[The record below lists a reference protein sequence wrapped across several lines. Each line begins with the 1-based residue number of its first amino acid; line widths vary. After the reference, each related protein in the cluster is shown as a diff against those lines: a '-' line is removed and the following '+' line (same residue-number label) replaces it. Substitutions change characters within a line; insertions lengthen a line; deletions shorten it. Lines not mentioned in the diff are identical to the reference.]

1 MSDFKEISQSIA
13 TALDKAWNLTGEFFS
28 DTDNIVCGL
37 ALLAVLFAVAVIVK
51 IRNYFKPV
59 RLFTN
64 NSGIVEVSRSAL
76 EKLVQSVC
84 YNLGA
89 LNKPKVKISLKRRR
103 LNVFVSL
110 KIESEQRLSALSSR
124 LQEELSRE
132 FIEQL
137 GVEKLGRINVKITG
151 FRGLAKKPLTAYEKS
166 KQSEPAEKPD
176 LTKNEIAAQE
186 EL

>member
-1 MSDFKEISQSIA
+1 MSDFKEISQTA
-13 TALDKAWNLTGEFFS
+13 AAALDKARDFLAEFFS
-28 DTDNIVCGL
+28 NPDNLLFVAVLIAL
-37 ALLAVLFAVAVIVK
+37 IAAAMLLAK
-51 IRNYFKPV
+51 IWGHFKPV

-64 NSGIVEVSRSAL
+64 NSGIVEVSRPAL

-89 LNKPKVKISLKRRR
+89 LNKPSVKISLKRRR

-110 KIESEQRLSALSSR
+110 KIESQQRLSELSSR
-124 LQEELSRE
+124 LQEELTKE
-132 FIEQL
+132 FVEQL
-137 GVEKLGRINVKITG
+137 GVEKLGKINVKITG

-166 KQSEPAEKPD
+166 KQTEFFEKPD
-176 LTKNEIAAQE
+176 LTESEIAARE

>member
-13 TALDKAWNLTGEFFS
+13 TALDKAWNLAEEFFS
-28 DTDNIVCGL
+28 DTDNIVWAL
-37 ALLAVLFAVAVIVK
+37 ALLAVLFAAALFVK
-51 IRNYFKPV
+51 ISNYFKPV

-76 EKLVQSVC
+76 GKLVQSVC

-110 KIESEQRLSALSSR
+110 KIESEQRL
-124 LQEELSRE
+124 
-132 FIEQL
+132 
-137 GVEKLGRINVKITG
+137 
-151 FRGLAKKPLTAYEKS
+151 
-166 KQSEPAEKPD
+166 
-176 LTKNEIAAQE
+176 
-186 EL
+186 